1 MERQIK
7 PLVASPCRR
16 AYDPGHW
23 LWRCGYVTGDKGVTM
38 GLHPNVMR
46 VRDAYA
52 AFAKADL
59 NGALKD
65 LADDAVFHFNGEGPN
80 SGDHKG
86 RAAIE
91 RALIANFELTG
102 GTQSL
107 EIKDVFADDNHGVVV
122 AHETAT
128 RTDGAT
134 LGIDEVHVLAINPDG
149 KITDLWDLP
158 TDPDVHDAFFDGR

>member
-1 MERQIK
+1 MAQ
-7 PLVASPCRR
+7 
-16 AYDPGHW
+16 
-23 LWRCGYVTGDKGVTM
+23 
-38 GLHPNVMR
+38 HPNVMR
-46 VRDAYA
+46 VREAYG

-65 LADDAVFHFNGEGPN
+65 VADDAVFHFNGEGAN

-91 RALIANFELTG
+91 KALIANFELTG

-107 EIKDVFADDNHGVVV
+107 DIKGVFADDDHAVVV

-134 LGIDEVHVLAINPDG
+134 LDIDEVHVLAINPDG